1 MVESYSVVIPVY
13 NGADTI
19 GAAVAS
25 IMAQS
30 IAPRSIILVDDG
42 STDDTANVVSSL
54 SGPITLLRQSNAG
67 PGPATTLGMQ
77 HVETTLLATLD
88 ADDLWVEGKIER
100 QLAALEQA
108 PECAAVFG
116 KLASFTDDP
125 ANADYAGAR
134 DGWSRSTMLVRT
146 AVALET
152 GPIADTPGRV
162 GEMIDW
168 WARMREGGHVLTM
181 LPEVLALRRI
191 RPGSLTY
198 RNPSLGG
205 AYLKIARAA
214 LERRRQAAAEKDE
227 G

>member
-1 MVESYSVVIPVY
+1 MVAAYSVVIPVY
-13 NGADTI
+13 NGAGTI
-19 GAAVAS
+19 GAAVDS
-25 IMAQS
+25 ILAQTIPPTS
-30 IAPRSIILVDDG
+30 VIVVDDG
-42 STDDTANVVSSL
+42 STDDTASVVSSL

-77 HVETTLLATLD
+77 QVKTPLLATLD
-88 ADDLWVEGKIER
+88 ADDLWVAGKIEK
-100 QLAALEQA
+100 QLAALQDA
-108 PECAAVFG
+108 SDCAAVFG
-116 KLASFTDDP
+116 QLASFTGDP
-125 ANADYAGAR
+125 ANADYAAAR

-168 WARMREGGHVLTM
+168 WARMRESGHVLTM
-181 LPEVLALRRI
+181 IPEVLALRRI

-214 LERRRQAAAEKDE
+214 LERRRQAAAQKED

>member
-1 MVESYSVVIPVY
+1 MVEAYSVVIPVY

-19 GAAVAS
+19 ADAVAS
-25 IMAQS
+25 ILAQS
-30 IAPRSIILVDDG
+30 VPPASIIVVDDG
-42 STDDTANVVSSL
+42 STDDTASIVSSL
-54 SGPITLLRQSNAG
+54 SGPINFLRQDNAG

-77 HVETTLLATLD
+77 QVKTPLLATLD
-88 ADDLWVEGKIER
+88 ADDLWVEGKIEK
-100 QLAALEQA
+100 QFAALRDA
-108 PECAAVFG
+108 PDCAAVFG
-116 KLASFTDDP
+116 QLASFTDHP

-146 AVALET
+146 SVALET

-168 WARMREGGHVLTM
+168 WARMRERGHVLTM
-181 LPEVLALRRI
+181 IPEVLSLRRI

-205 AYLKIARAA
+205 AYLRIARAA
-214 LERRRQAAAEKDE
+214 LERRRQAAAEKE
-227 G
+227 KG